1 MSNSRSQINSNFYQI
16 ANADP
21 TCGNITGIVV
31 GTVQATGNITAAY
44 YFGNGSGLTG
54 VTSSINYSNANV
66 AAYLPTYTGN
76 LASSSDII
84 ALYANAVAQENEIS
98 ALQAAQYSNANVAN
112 YLQVLTSNVTTTA
125 NISGAYILGNGR
137 FLTGLPA
144 GYSNA
149 DVANYLPT
157 YTGNLASSSDIIA
170 LYANAAAQSNAIA
183 NLQDSSYSN
192 ANVANYLQVLTTNVT
207 TTANVQASYLI
218 GNIRNTTGGYND
230 TNVAAYLPTY
240 LGNLQSGNLLV
251 VNSAVIQ
258 GNLTVLGNTTTINA
272 NTLNINDKDI
282 TVANGALTAAEAN
295 GAGLIVGQG
304 NLANIIFNN
313 PANAWTL
320 YPGVDTPGNISGSYI
335 LGNITQATGYIVYG
349 NANVAAYLPTYT
361 GNLSASSDIIALYA
375 NAATQANSIINIDSN
390 IANLYA
396 NAATQANSIINIDS
410 NIANLYANAATQ
422 SNAIANLQA
431 SAYSNANVAAYL
443 PTYTGN
449 LASSS
454 DIIALYANAATQS
467 NLIIN
472 LNSDIA
478 NLSANAG
485 TQANAI
491 ANLQSNV
498 FILQG
503 NVVDINSNIANLYA
517 NAAAQSNAIANIV
530 SNVTILQGNI
540 ITINSNIANLYANA
554 ATQSNAIANL
564 QAAQYSNANVAN
576 YLPTYT
582 GAVDSLTGNV
592 TTTANVQAAYFIGN
606 GSQLTGLPASYG
618 NANVAN
624 YLQVL
629 SSNVTTT
636 ANVQANYFIGNG
648 YYLSGIQASNILGA
662 YGNANVKTYLESGAT
677 INANFGGG
685 NITTT
690 GTANLGITQVN
701 GNLVVTGNISATGN
715 ITYINVSDLV
725 VSDPLLFL
733 AANNPGDVEDIG
745 LVANYNPGSGNLH
758 TGFARDYT
766 DSTWKV
772 FQGVTSD
779 PNTVV
784 AWNEAVYAPFKAGSI
799 LSNASITA
807 NANVVATGNVSGTYI
822 LGNGYFLTGVQYGNL
837 VGAYGNAN
845 VTNFL
850 ANGFGSNTITTTG
863 NIQAGTVKGTN
874 FQATTSAGGTLKNSS
889 GTTQASWGAGG
900 GDNFSVAVSTN
911 LDGANAQI
919 DISPTGTGHVHIK
932 PTGTGAV
939 EIAPTN
945 IGSINNMVIGNVT
958 PAAANVTT
966 LGATGNVTAAYYFGN
981 GSQLTGI
988 SSPYSNA
995 NVAAYLASNSNVII
1009 TTTGNITTSANVVT
1023 NTVIGPANTSTTITT
1038 NGFVWTFSTAGNL
1051 ILPSNAQLQIQYA
1064 NGTFVP
1070 LGYGNANV
1078 AAYLPTYTGALP
1090 SLTGNVTTTAN
1101 VQGAYVLGNGAFLT
1115 GLPATYGNANVA
1127 NYLPTYTG
1135 NISANN
1141 ISVVTYLTVDDNITA
1156 NYATVVFD
1164 FNVEQ
1169 IYGGNAQFVETVSA
1183 NNINITETI
1192 QANNAI
1198 ITNDITA
1205 TSNVTAAY
1213 YFGNGSQLTGIAT
1226 TESFNPFLLAGM

>member
-98 ALQAAQYSNANVAN
+98 ALQAAQYSNVAN

-396 NAATQANSIINIDS
+396 NAATQ
-410 NIANLYANAATQ
+410 
-422 SNAIANLQA
+422 
-431 SAYSNANVAAYL
+431 
-443 PTYTGN
+443 
-449 LASSS
+449 
-454 DIIALYANAATQS
+454 
-467 NLIIN
+467 
-472 LNSDIA
+472 
-478 NLSANAG
+478 
-485 TQANAI
+485 
-491 ANLQSNV
+491 
-498 FILQG
+498 
-503 NVVDINSNIANLYA
+503 
-517 NAAAQSNAIANIV
+517 
-530 SNVTILQGNI
+530 
-540 ITINSNIANLYANA
+540 
-554 ATQSNAIANL
+554 SNAIANL

-648 YYLSGIQASNILGA
+648 
-662 YGNANVKTYLESGAT
+662 
-677 INANFGGG
+677 
-685 NITTT
+685 
-690 GTANLGITQVN
+690 
-701 GNLVVTGNISATGN
+701 
-715 ITYINVSDLV
+715 
-725 VSDPLLFL
+725 
-733 AANNPGDVEDIG
+733 
-745 LVANYNPGSGNLH
+745 
-758 TGFARDYT
+758 
-766 DSTWKV
+766 
-772 FQGVTSD
+772 
-779 PNTVV
+779 
-784 AWNEAVYAPFKAGSI
+784 
-799 LSNASITA
+799 
-807 NANVVATGNVSGTYI
+807 
-822 LGNGYFLTGVQYGNL
+822 
-837 VGAYGNAN
+837 
-845 VTNFL
+845 
-850 ANGFGSNTITTTG
+850 
-863 NIQAGTVKGTN
+863 
-874 FQATTSAGGTLKNSS
+874 
-889 GTTQASWGAGG
+889 
-900 GDNFSVAVSTN
+900 
-911 LDGANAQI
+911 
-919 DISPTGTGHVHIK
+919 
-932 PTGTGAV
+932 
-939 EIAPTN
+939 
-945 IGSINNMVIGNVT
+945 
-958 PAAANVTT
+958 
-966 LGATGNVTAAYYFGN
+966 
-981 GSQLTGI
+981 SQLTGI
-988 SSPYSNA
+988 
-995 NVAAYLASNSNVII
+995 
-1009 TTTGNITTSANVVT
+1009 
-1023 NTVIGPANTSTTITT
+1023 TST
-1038 NGFVWTFSTAGNL
+1038 
-1051 ILPSNAQLQIQYA
+1051 
-1064 NGTFVP
+1064 
-1070 LGYGNANV
+1070 
-1078 AAYLPTYTGALP
+1078 AA
-1090 SLTGNVTTTAN
+1090 
-1101 VQGAYVLGNGAFLT
+1101 
-1115 GLPATYGNANVA
+1115 
-1127 NYLPTYTG
+1127 
-1135 NISANN
+1135 
-1141 ISVVTYLTVDDNITA
+1141 
-1156 NYATVVFD
+1156 
-1164 FNVEQ
+1164 
-1169 IYGGNAQFVETVSA
+1169 
-1183 NNINITETI
+1183 
-1192 QANNAI
+1192 
-1198 ITNDITA
+1198 
-1205 TSNVTAAY
+1205 
-1213 YFGNGSQLTGIAT
+1213 
-1226 TESFNPFLLAGM
+1226 ESFNPFLLAGM